1 MTGINSFDYQLP
13 PKHIAHQPAEP
24 RSSSKLMQVDRATGE
39 IKHWHFSDLP
49 TLLQPGDV
57 LVRNDTK
64 VLPARLFGKLESGKQ
79 IEVLL
84 IHPNQS
90 SQDEWFCLTK
100 PGVKQDQTIIFD
112 DELQATNR
120 SDKNSYSKILRFSLE
135 GKALKQKI
143 DDIGH
148 TPLPPY
154 INPISSEKT
163 IRRQYQTTYA
173 KFTGSVAAPTAG
185 LHFTPDLDEELRRMG
200 VEIVSVTLHVG
211 LGTFM
216 PLREHSFEEK
226 QLHEEYFSLD
236 EASANAI
243 NKAKAEGRR
252 IIAVGTTAVRTLES
266 CVDEAGLLQARTGE
280 TRLFI
285 FPPFQFRVVDAMIT
299 NFHLPKSS
307 LLALVSAF
315 VSQPN
320 TTHNFTSFSE
330 SIIGESYQ
338 VAMNQNYRFYSFGD
352 AMLIGYF
359 SSPPNS

>member
-1 MTGINSFDYQLP
+1 MTGINSFDYRLP
-13 PKHIAHQPAEP
+13 PDHIAHQPVEP

-39 IKHWHFSDLP
+39 IKHWRFSDLP

-90 SQDEWFCLTK
+90 SQNEWFCLTK
-100 PGVKQDQTIIFD
+100 PGLKQNQTVIFD
-112 DELQATNR
+112 DVLQATNQ
-120 SDKNSYSKILRFSLE
+120 SEKNAYSKILRFSLGGTE
-135 GKALKQKI
+135 LKQKI
-143 DDIGH
+143 DEIGH

-154 INPISSEKT
+154 IHPVSSEKT

-173 KFTGSVAAPTAG
+173 KCTGSVAAPTAG
-185 LHFTPDLDEELRRMG
+185 LHFTPELDAELRHIG

-226 QLHEEYFSLD
+226 QLHEEYFSLE
-236 EASANAI
+236 EAATYAI
-243 NKAKAEGRR
+243 NKAKIEGRR

-266 CVDEAGLLQARTGE
+266 CVDEAGLLRAQTGE
-280 TRLFI
+280 TKLFI
-285 FPPFQFRVVDAMIT
+285 FPPFQFRIVDAMIT

-320 TTHNFTSFSE
+320 TTHSFTSFSE
-330 SIIGESYQ
+330 SMIGKSYQ
-338 VAMNQNYRFYSFGD
+338 IAMEQNYRFYSFGD
-352 AMLIGYF
+352 AMLIDYF
-359 SSPPNS
+359 ASSPNS